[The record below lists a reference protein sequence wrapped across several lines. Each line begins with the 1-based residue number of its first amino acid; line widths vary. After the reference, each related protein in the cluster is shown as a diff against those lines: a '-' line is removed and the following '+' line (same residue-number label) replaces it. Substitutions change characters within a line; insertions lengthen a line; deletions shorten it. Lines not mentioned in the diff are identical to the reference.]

1 MTNLGLNW
9 SLHNKITMKELRQAQ
24 HILGMR
30 IEQNRMTK
38 TLSLSQ
44 FDYIR
49 MVLRRFNMENAKPA
63 PTLLSTSTQRIDWDS
78 PSIDK
83 EKELNGKIPYAS
95 VVINIIYVMVAT

>member
-1 MTNLGLNW
+1 
-9 SLHNKITMKELRQAQ
+9 
-24 HILGMR
+24 MR

-63 PTLLSTSTQRIDWDS
+63 STLLSTSTQRIDWDS

-83 EKELNGKIPYAS
+83 EKELNGKIPYTSAIGS
-95 VVINIIYVMVAT
+95 IMYVIVVT